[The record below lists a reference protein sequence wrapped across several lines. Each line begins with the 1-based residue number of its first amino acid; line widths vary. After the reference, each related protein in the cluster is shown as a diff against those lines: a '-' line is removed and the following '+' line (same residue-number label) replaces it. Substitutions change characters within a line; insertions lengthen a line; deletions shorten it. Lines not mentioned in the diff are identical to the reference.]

1 MNKMKINKV
10 IEEAKKIFNANA
22 FEYSWFPGEDSFKKG
37 DLIFIIFSDDKTKNY
52 ELGYYKSL
60 STPNEM
66 TFSFNNVE
74 FVDKEKNIL
83 VKFFTTI
90 EDKSESLKL
99 LVEYVI
105 DNLEWFQNLTKE
117 DIVPNKDKR

>member
-1 MNKMKINKV
+1 MNKMKINNV
-10 IEEAKKIFNANA
+10 IKEAKKIFNANG

-37 DLIFIIFSDDKTKNY
+37 DLIFIIFSDDKTKNC

-60 STPNEM
+60 STPNEL